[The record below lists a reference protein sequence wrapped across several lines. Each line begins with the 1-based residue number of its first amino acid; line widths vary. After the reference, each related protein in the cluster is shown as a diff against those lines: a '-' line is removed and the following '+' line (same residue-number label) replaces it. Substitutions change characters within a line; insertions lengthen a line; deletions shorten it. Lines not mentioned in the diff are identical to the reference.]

1 MFYPG
6 KIGYNNFNID
16 FNRNLETQIDEL
28 NEDLVQVIYPQ
39 GYLLDIGWYPELD
52 INGKIIIQLIKDYEW
67 EYPKF
72 VWEVY
77 DEEKLIEVIEFVA
90 RFIKKY
96 DFHTRVFLKQQRFLM
111 IIQFLMKWRTKI
123 F

>member
-1 MFYPG
+1 MRINNSLFYPG
-6 KIGYNNFNID
+6 KIEYNNFNID

-90 RFIKKY
+90 RFIKK
-96 DFHTRVFLKQQRFLM
+96 
-111 IIQFLMKWRTKI
+111 I
-123 F
+123 

>member
-111 IIQFLMKWRTKI
+111 IIQFLMKWMTKI